1 MGVTRAQ
8 TSTLAQLYALAD
20 ELEGALVGILD
31 ASTVKFETFEMA
43 IAWNDWRW
51 GPMDDAGQPHAKA
64 ARARFAKW
72 KALTT
77 HAVRMGAPEREA
89 ALTRE
94 EGIIER
100 VIEQTNDWYGIGVYD
115 GGLDEVRR
123 RVGAALEAQKQL
135 LAGLPT
141 AHGDGGRL
149 IVADTSALL
158 DRPDLQEWKF
168 DGSSCTVVVLPQVL
182 TELDDRKRDPR
193 TRDAAAKVIRQM
205 TDFGRRGDTL
215 EGVPLTGRVRYREVA
230 TSPDM
235 NATLPWLRSDVP
247 DDHIIAGALDL
258 ACEDLTATVTVLAS
272 DRNLHNK
279 ARTAGL
285 DYAGADTAT
294 GS

>member
-1 MGVTRAQ
+1 MPVARTD
-8 TSTLAQLYALAD
+8 TSTLTRLYDLAD
-20 ELEGALVGILD
+20 ELEVSLFGILD

-43 IAWNDWRW
+43 IGWNDWRW

-64 ARARFAKW
+64 ARATFAKW
-72 KALTT
+72 RALTT
-77 HAVRMGAPEREA
+77 HAVRIGAPERES

-100 VIEQTNDWYGIGVYD
+100 VIEQTNDWYGIGAYE

-123 RVGAALEAQKQL
+123 RVSAALDAQKQL

-149 IVADTSALL
+149 VVAETSALL
-158 DRPDLQEWKF
+158 DRPDLQEWTF
-168 DGSSCTVVVLPQVL
+168 DGARCTVVVLPQVL
-182 TELDDRKRDPR
+182 SELDDRKRDPR
-193 TRDAAAKVIRQM
+193 TKDAAAKVIRQM
-205 TDFGRRGDTL
+205 TEFGRRGDTL
-215 EGVPLTGRVRYREVA
+215 VGVPLSGRVEYREVA

-235 NATLPWLRSDVP
+235 NATLPWLRADVP

-258 ACEDLTATVTVLAS
+258 ACEDLTACVMVLAS

-285 DYAGADTAT
+285 DYAGVDVVS

>member
-1 MGVTRAQ
+1 M
-8 TSTLAQLYALAD
+8 STLARLYALAE
-20 ELEGALVGILD
+20 ELEVALFGILD
-31 ASTVKFETFEMA
+31 ASTVKYETFEMA
-43 IAWNDWRW
+43 IGWNDWRW
-51 GPMDDAGQPHAKA
+51 GPRDDAGQPHAKA

-72 KALTT
+72 RALTT
-77 HAVRMGAPEREA
+77 HAVRIGAPEREA

-100 VIEQTNDWYGIGVYD
+100 VIEQSNDWYGIGVYE
-115 GGLDEVRR
+115 GGLDAVRK
-123 RVGAALEAQKQL
+123 RVSAAVDAQKQL

-141 AHGDGGRL
+141 AHGDGERL
-149 IVADTSALL
+149 IIADTSALL
-158 DRPDLQEWKF
+158 DRPDLQEWTF
-168 DGSSCTVVVLPQVL
+168 DGSPCTIVVFPQIL
-182 TELDDRKRDPR
+182 GELDDRKRDPR
-193 TRDAAAKVIRQM
+193 TKDAAAKVIRQM

-215 EGVPLTGRVRYREVA
+215 VGVTLVGRVQYREVA

-235 NATLPWLRSDVP
+235 AATLPWLRSDVP

-258 ACEDLTATVTVLAS
+258 ACEDLTAIVTVLAS

-285 DYAGADTAT
+285 DYAGLDAVS